1 MCTECYKGRAVPSIM
16 TGAWLGTLRKL
27 YFMKSKEELV
37 RGRTP
42 LNNAAPGVTPTVG
55 SEITLSKLL
64 LTLKAKS

>member
-1 MCTECYKGRAVPSIM
+1 MCTECYKGRAVTNIM

-42 LNNAAPGVTPTVG
+42 LNNAAPGVTPTMG
-55 SEITLSKLL
+55 REITLSKLL